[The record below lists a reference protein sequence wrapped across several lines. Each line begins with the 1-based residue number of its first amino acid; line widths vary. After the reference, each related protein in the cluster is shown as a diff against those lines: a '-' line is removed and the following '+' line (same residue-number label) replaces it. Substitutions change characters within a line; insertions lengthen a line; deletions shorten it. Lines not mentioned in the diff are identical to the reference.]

1 MTHHSTSVN
10 MKKALSRE
18 RRGFTLVEMV
28 VVLAIAIALM
38 TIMLPALKGLRGDKY
53 SLSATTQLIA
63 DFNKCPTRGH

>member
-28 VVLAIAIALM
+28 VVLAIAIIAKP
-38 TIMLPALKGLRGDKY
+38 LPAL
-53 SLSATTQLIA
+53 
-63 DFNKCPTRGH
+63 